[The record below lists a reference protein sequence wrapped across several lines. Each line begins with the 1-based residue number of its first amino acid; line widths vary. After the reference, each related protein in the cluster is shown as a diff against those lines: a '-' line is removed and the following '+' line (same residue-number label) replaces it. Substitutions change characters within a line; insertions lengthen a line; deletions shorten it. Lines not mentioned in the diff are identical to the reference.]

1 MRVLIGFGRIG
12 RLVARVAL
20 QSDDVELV
28 AVNDPFITTDYM
40 TYMFKY
46 DTVHGSW
53 KHHEIK
59 VKDSKTLLFGEK
71 EVTVFGI
78 RNPEEIPWG
87 ETGAEYVVESTGVFT
102 DKDKAAAHLKGGAK
116 KVIISAPSKDAPM
129 FVVGVNEN
137 EYKSDI
143 NIVSNASCTT
153 NCLAPLAKVIN
164 DRFGIVEGLM
174 TTVHSITA
182 TQKTVDGPSSKDW
195 RGGRAASFN
204 IIPSST
210 GAAKAVGKVLPS
222 LNGKLTGMSF
232 RVPTVDVSV
241 VDLTVRIEKA
251 ATYAEIK
258 AAIKEESEGKLK
270 GILGYVEEDLVS
282 TDFLGDSRSSIFDA
296 KAGIA
301 LNDNF
306 VKIVSWYDNEWGYSF
321 PFCWQHT
328 CNRPGPPHSQDKV
341 IRLLPPSL
349 AVVYKRHFRWHLHCF
364 LSTDIVGDKPIL
376 VRDFIRSALYD
387 PNHGYF
393 SKMSG
398 SVGQLES
405 SIRFNQLQGRVAYLQ
420 RLSNLYKQHDIS
432 WFTPVELFKPW
443 YAFGI
448 AEAIMRTAN
457 LSIPLK
463 IYEIGG
469 GSGTCAKCIMD
480 YMMLNAPAKVYN
492 NMTYVSVEISQSL
505 AKKQLQTVGEVQS
518 HLSKFRVE
526 RRDATDRS
534 GWGNGDHEPCWVI
547 MLEVLDNLPHDLVYS
562 PNQVSPWMEVWLEK
576 VKDSYL
582 PEVSIPGDRAPL
594 VSTKKHGRTTDHG
607 NYLDAKGDADIFF
620 PTDFWLLERIDHYC
634 SGWSNEQKTSSS
646 LKSVKKRRTII
657 LDTASFMDEFGLP
670 SKTRTRDGYN
680 PLLDDFKNTKFYL
693 SVPTHNI
700 T

>member
-1 MRVLIGFGRIG
+1 
-12 RLVARVAL
+12 
-20 QSDDVELV
+20 
-28 AVNDPFITTDYM
+28 M
-40 TYMFKY
+40 TF
-46 DTVHGSW
+46 
-53 KHHEIK
+53 
-59 VKDSKTLLFGEK
+59 
-71 EVTVFGI
+71 
-78 RNPEEIPWG
+78 
-87 ETGAEYVVESTGVFT
+87 
-102 DKDKAAAHLKGGAK
+102 
-116 KVIISAPSKDAPM
+116 
-129 FVVGVNEN
+129 
-137 EYKSDI
+137 
-143 NIVSNASCTT
+143 
-153 NCLAPLAKVIN
+153 
-164 DRFGIVEGLM
+164 
-174 TTVHSITA
+174 
-182 TQKTVDGPSSKDW
+182 SSL
-195 RGGRAASFN
+195 RAA
-204 IIPSST
+204 
-210 GAAKAVGKVLPS
+210 
-222 LNGKLTGMSF
+222 
-232 RVPTVDVSV
+232 
-241 VDLTVRIEKA
+241 
-251 ATYAEIK
+251 
-258 AAIKEESEGKLK
+258 
-270 GILGYVEEDLVS
+270 
-282 TDFLGDSRSSIFDA
+282 
-296 KAGIA
+296 
-301 LNDNF
+301 
-306 VKIVSWYDNEWGYSF
+306 KI
-321 PFCWQHT
+321 
-328 CNRPGPPHSQDKV
+328 
-341 IRLLPPSL
+341 
-349 AVVYKRHFRWHLHCF
+349 VYKRHFRWHLHCF

-534 GWGNGDHEPCWVI
+534 GWGKMVIFHDPFSSWGKFLLPFGILSIFFASKRISLPELYNHMSPMWPTLFLSCLKLDNHVDYASKTTHGNQVQRIPHTECLAHLFYYVGNGDHEPCWVI

-576 VKDSYL
+576 VKDRFVMCSQVSEVYKPIQDSLIAQCVKIIGLDEDHAAGRNRLVSAASYILSRAFPKPRRSWIPTGCLQLLEVLHSALPKMSLIASDFSYL

>member
-1 MRVLIGFGRIG
+1 MQF
-12 RLVARVAL
+12 
-20 QSDDVELV
+20 
-28 AVNDPFITTDYM
+28 
-40 TYMFKY
+40 
-46 DTVHGSW
+46 
-53 KHHEIK
+53 
-59 VKDSKTLLFGEK
+59 SKQTHLRSVQTLNK
-71 EVTVFGI
+71 PPTRPPV
-78 RNPEEIPWG
+78 
-87 ETGAEYVVESTGVFT
+87 
-102 DKDKAAAHLKGGAK
+102 
-116 KVIISAPSKDAPM
+116 
-129 FVVGVNEN
+129 
-137 EYKSDI
+137 
-143 NIVSNASCTT
+143 
-153 NCLAPLAKVIN
+153 PLALI
-164 DRFGIVEGLM
+164 M
-174 TTVHSITA
+174 TF
-182 TQKTVDGPSSKDW
+182 SSL
-195 RGGRAASFN
+195 RAA
-204 IIPSST
+204 
-210 GAAKAVGKVLPS
+210 K
-222 LNGKLTGMSF
+222 
-232 RVPTVDVSV
+232 
-241 VDLTVRIEKA
+241 
-251 ATYAEIK
+251 
-258 AAIKEESEGKLK
+258 
-270 GILGYVEEDLVS
+270 
-282 TDFLGDSRSSIFDA
+282 
-296 KAGIA
+296 
-301 LNDNF
+301 
-306 VKIVSWYDNEWGYSF
+306 
-321 PFCWQHT
+321 
-328 CNRPGPPHSQDKV
+328 
-341 IRLLPPSL
+341 
-349 AVVYKRHFRWHLHCF
+349 VVYKRHFRWHLQCF

-405 SIRFNQLQGRVAYLQ
+405 SIRFNQLQGRVAYRQ
-420 RLSNLYKQHDIS
+420 RLSNLYKQHEIS

-443 YAFGI
+443 YAYGI

-457 LSIPLK
+457 LSIPLT

-576 VKDSYL
+576 VKDRFVSSQVSEVYKPIQDSLIAECVKIIGLDEDHAAGRNRLISAASYILSRAFPKPRRSWIPTGCLQLLEVLHSALPKMSLIASDFSYL

-594 VSTKKHGRTTDHG
+594 VSTKKDGRTTDHG

-634 SGWSNEQKTSSS
+634 SGWSNELKTSNS

-657 LDTASFMDEFGLP
+657 ASTGEKKLQEERHING
-670 SKTRTRDGYN
+670 DGW
-680 PLLDDFKNTKFYL
+680 
-693 SVPTHNI
+693 
-700 T
+700 